1 MRTAWKL
8 FQIIWWSIEKLWNHL
23 SVVLKPSRFF
33 WNHLYHLRIPASS
46 FWRNVPAGKELI
58 SQLSV
63 PMSTKWKWKCSWE
76 AEKQV
81 LCQRGSN
88 VKKKKKIRRTF
99 HTKWIKIE
107 DCFGDSK
114 TNLKKNTK
122 DTLVK
127 AAIASLHVLLL
138 PWVVFLHYWG
148 FSKSTRLFLC
158 NIINDQLLC
167 KMFNACIRT
176 HRLLA
181 FELKWRRRSHIS
193 LVPLYSSPWL
203 ARNGTRPKTNPRF
216 IHCTLHN

>member
-58 SQLSV
+58 YQLSV

-114 TNLKKNTK
+114 TNFKKKYQGYPCESSN
-122 DTLVK
+122 
-127 AAIASLHVLLL
+127 
-138 PWVVFLHYWG
+138 
-148 FSKSTRLFLC
+148 
-158 NIINDQLLC
+158 
-167 KMFNACIRT
+167 CISSR
-176 HRLLA
+176 
-181 FELKWRRRSHIS
+181 
-193 LVPLYSSPWL
+193 PSSPMSCFSPL
-203 ARNGTRPKTNPRF
+203 LR
-216 IHCTLHN
+216 IL